1 MSEIAGSPL
10 SVSGARL
17 GDRHDQPA
25 ADGIVHDS
33 WNVRPDLR
41 RPTGDQRPDQVDA
54 MSCYNSP
61 RAAIRTAGRDNR

>member
-1 MSEIAGSPL
+1 MVSCTEGTNGTFAMSEIAGSPL

-33 WNVRPDLR
+33 WNVRP
-41 RPTGDQRPDQVDA
+41 
-54 MSCYNSP
+54 
-61 RAAIRTAGRDNR
+61 AAVI